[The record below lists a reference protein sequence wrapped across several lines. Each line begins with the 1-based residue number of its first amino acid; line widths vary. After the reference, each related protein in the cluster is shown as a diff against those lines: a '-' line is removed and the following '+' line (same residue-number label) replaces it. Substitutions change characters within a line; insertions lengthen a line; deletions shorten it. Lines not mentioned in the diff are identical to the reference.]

1 MVSREGVQGSANNVA
16 SSTGPAE
23 SDDSGGETWHVTR
36 SIVERAL
43 TQPSE
48 ARRVAACVAISGIQ
62 TENALGATTASAQTL
77 LLAARFQSLIG
88 AHVEGVGLAVRAVR
102 LSDQL
107 RDAALAQQALSLAG
121 ELLAE
126 SGAVADGLI
135 HAVAGLDISVELAEP
150 EAGSDAWCALAGAL
164 LATGQTQS
172 ALVAAGHALTLARLS
187 AVPIFETRAMCHSAL
202 ASLYL
207 DDINGVLRMAHQC
220 TTRLDSAATLEEQVL
235 RAQAEHHYARALARS
250 GRLGLARQ
258 RAELAQRHALA
269 SGSAVAHAY
278 ATVALAMCDAAE
290 GAHERASS
298 RLQGALAQS
307 VPQIVLPAM
316 HALIEAARRSG
327 DRTLL
332 VATRRKLYTE
342 TRTRQLRAAEL
353 QAELAR
359 HSVATRPGQIA
370 FGGTT
375 WLETRAAAAVA
386 AADPL
391 DRLEETATA
400 VAAGEHPSG
409 VLRLYRCGRV
419 AAMLG
424 ADLGWPEAVQQSLE
438 RAARLHAIGKLY
450 VPPEVTAKPGPLT
463 AGERSMIQNSYA
475 LGAELLTAA
484 GLREQPILWDV
495 VQCVSEHW
503 DGTGPRQLA
512 GEVIPHA
519 ARIVAIAAA
528 YVSLT
533 SGRPFR
539 GALSHE
545 EAVAG
550 LRADAGSRFDP
561 VLTERAISL
570 LSSAQARVGE
580 LQGTL
585 TQVASGNRFVQVRGR
600 LADLLGTGS
609 DGT

>member
-1 MVSREGVQGSANNVA
+1 MEGPSTRVVSSAGPA
-16 SSTGPAE
+16 SSDVGVAE
-23 SDDSGGETWHVTR
+23 AWHASR
-36 SIVERAL
+36 LIVERAL
-43 TQPSE
+43 AQPSE
-48 ARRVAACVAISGIQ
+48 ARRVAACVAISELAAEGDV
-62 TENALGATTASAQTL
+62 AATMPLAQTL
-77 LLAARFQSLIG
+77 ILGARFQALIG
-88 AHVEGVGLAVRAVR
+88 AHVEGVSFAVRAVR
-102 LSDQL
+102 AADQL
-107 RDAALAQQALSLAG
+107 RDTALAQQALSLAG

-126 SGAVADGLI
+126 SGAVADGLV

-150 EAGSDAWCALAGAL
+150 EAGSSAWCALAGAL

-187 AVPIFETRAMCHSAL
+187 ETPIFETRAMCHSAL
-202 ASLYL
+202 ASLYM

-220 TTRLDSAATLEEQVL
+220 ADRLDSARTLEEHVL
-235 RAQAEHHYARALARS
+235 RAEAEHHYARALARS

-258 RAELAQRHALA
+258 RAELAQRHASA
-269 SGSAVAHAY
+269 SGSSVAHAY
-278 ATVALAMCDAAE
+278 ATVAAAMCDAAE
-290 GAHERASS
+290 GAHERAAT

-307 VPQIVLPAM
+307 VPKVVLPAM

-327 DRTLL
+327 DRPLL
-332 VATRRKLYTE
+332 VETRRRLYGE
-342 TRTRQLRAAEL
+342 TRARQVRAAQL

-359 HSVATRPGQIA
+359 HSVATQPGQLA

-386 AADPL
+386 PVDPL

-400 VAAGEHPSG
+400 VEAAEHPSG

-424 ADLGWPEAVQQSLE
+424 ADLGWPESVQLSLE
-438 RAARLHAIGKLY
+438 RAARVHAIGKLY

-463 AGERSMIQNSYA
+463 AGERSMVESSYA
-475 LGAELLTAA
+475 LGAELLRAA
-484 GLREQPILWDV
+484 GLSEQPILWEV

-503 DGTGPRQLA
+503 DGTGPRRLA
-512 GEVIPHA
+512 GEAIPYP
-519 ARIVAIAAA
+519 ARIVALAAA

-545 EAVAG
+545 DAVAV
-550 LRADAGSRFDP
+550 LREDAGTKFDP
-561 VLTERAISL
+561 LLTERAIL
-570 LSSAQARVGE
+570 LLTTAQPRLGD
-580 LQGTL
+580 LQGYL
-585 TQVASGNRFVQVRGR
+585 MQVAGRNRFVQVRER
-600 LADLLGTGS
+600 LVDLLGTDS
-609 DGT
+609 DGA